1 MKTLTL
7 LLALLLALTFSTT
20 VLAQEETDTEI
31 EHGVNFVD
39 EDGDG
44 FNDNAPDAD
53 GDGIPNGMD
62 EDYVRAAAGTGSKAG
77 QAQGKGA
84 NGARG
89 FIDEDGDGVNDRGL
103 LDDDG
108 DGIINCEDEDYVASP
123 IGTGVNAG
131 AMGRG
136 SKGMGARGRN
146 AVTPP
151 AETTDQPE

>member
-7 LLALLLALTFSTT
+7 LLALLLALTFSST
-20 VLAQEETDTEI
+20 VFAQEETPI

-62 EDYVRAAAGTGSKAG
+62 EDYVRTAGTGSKAG

-84 NGARG
+84 NGGRG

-108 DGIINCEDEDYVASP
+108 DGIINCEDEDYVP
-123 IGTGVNAG
+123 TPMGTGQNAG

-136 SKGMGARGRN
+136 SRGMGARGRN

-151 AETTDQPE
+151 VENTDQPE